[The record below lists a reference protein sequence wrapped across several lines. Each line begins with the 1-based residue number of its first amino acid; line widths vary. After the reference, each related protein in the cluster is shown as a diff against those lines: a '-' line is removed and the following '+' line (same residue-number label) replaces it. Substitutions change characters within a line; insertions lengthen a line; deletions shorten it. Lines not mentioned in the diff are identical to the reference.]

1 MENVTPS
8 TSISDSAVPPMPEEK
23 RSIWPFIVVGTV
35 VATLLLILAVYFL
48 IQKQNTP
55 ADTPT
60 PSIDEQ
66 VACTLEAKICPDGS
80 AVGRTGPNCEFA
92 PCPIGGGPLQTID
105 AEEEWQTYSSNS
117 KAYQFSYPASWNFVP
132 FQEDDSAVE
141 FGSHTLSNYS
151 PTEIEQ
157 YMDHGVVNWAEFLG
171 EISAVKLDVSVSS
184 VSASQRAQFEAQL
197 SEEGLNGTPNRQNQ
211 SNLQIANLSTT
222 QLEYAAP
229 PDGRSR
235 ISTYFAYPNEVQAI
249 MISVFVNNTDEYFE
263 QSTEWANV
271 KQIFQ
276 SFVFGK

>member
-151 PTEIEQ
+151 PIEIEQ
-157 YMDHGVVNWAEFLG
+157 YMDHGIVNWAEFLG

-197 SEEGLNGTPNRQNQ
+197 SEEGLNGTPTRLAE
-211 SNLQIANLSTT
+211 SDLQIANAETT
-222 QLEYAAP
+222 QLQYATP
-229 PDGRSR
+229 PDSRSR

-249 MISVFVNNTDEYFE
+249 MISVFVNNTDEHFE